1 MNHASKLMLSDEELQ
16 LVNNPDWIL
25 TKRIIIEKVNQFL
38 GALSENQKAVIEN
51 EKNWLPLAVV
61 QSTAKISKGEN
72 YLQLPYLLLDYPRC
86 FDGENI
92 FAVRTMFWWGNYF
105 SITLQLSGIYK
116 QMFQKK
122 IVEYPDLA
130 KQHFFICI
138 NENQWHHHF
147 GADNYIAVKQLA
159 NKDLQDIILKKQ
171 FVKLSLNFSLQQWND
186 IPALLDN
193 SFKKIIEI
201 LKD

>member
-147 GADNYIAVKQLA
+147 EADNYIAVKQLA

-171 FVKLSLNFSLQQWND
+171 FVKLSLNFSLRQWND

-193 SFKKIIEI
+193 AFKKIIEI
-201 LKD
+201 LKA

>member
-51 EKNWLPLAVV
+51 EKDWLPLAVV

-147 GADNYIAVKQLA
+147 EADNYIAVKELA

-171 FVKLSLNFSLQQWND
+171 FVKLSLNFSLRQWND

-193 SFKKIIEI
+193 AFKKIIEI
-201 LKD
+201 LKA